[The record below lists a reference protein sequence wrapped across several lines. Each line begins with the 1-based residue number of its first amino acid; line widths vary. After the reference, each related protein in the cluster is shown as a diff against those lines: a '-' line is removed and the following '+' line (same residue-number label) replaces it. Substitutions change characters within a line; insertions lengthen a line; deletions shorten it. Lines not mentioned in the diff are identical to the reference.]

1 MIEIGKKQKLLV
13 VKTVEFGVYLAENKE
28 ADAKS
33 RVLLP
38 VKQVPQGTKE
48 GDCLEVFIYK
58 DSQDRLIATTRGT
71 CAYSRSDCCSEGA
84 PGNKNRRFS

>member
-38 VKQVPQGTKE
+38 VKQVPQGT
-48 GDCLEVFIYK
+48 GPSDCHNK
-58 DSQDRLIATTRGT
+58 GT

>member
-33 RVLLP
+33 L
-38 VKQVPQGTKE
+38 
-48 GDCLEVFIYK
+48 
-58 DSQDRLIATTRGT
+58 SLIHI
-71 CAYSRSDCCSEGA
+71 
-84 PGNKNRRFS
+84 

>member
-13 VKTVEFGVYLAENKE
+13 SKNRRIGVYLAENKE

-38 VKQVPQGTKE
+38 VKQVPQERKKATAGSI
-48 GDCLEVFIYK
+48 IYK
-58 DSQDRLIATTRGT
+58 DSQDRLIATTRNL
-71 CAYSRSDCCSEGA
+71 CLQ
-84 PGNKNRRFS
+84 

>member
-48 GDCLEVFIYK
+48 GDCWKYLFIK
-58 DSQDRLIATTRGT
+58 IHRTV
-71 CAYSRSDCCSEGA
+71 
-84 PGNKNRRFS
+84 